1 MSDQEDLD
9 SDEVATACHV
19 FVSSRTQMAT
29 CTSNA
34 ASCVVATFLSWFTCS
49 HQRKEGP
56 LTSRFLYSS
65 LQTMEAGPSVVR
77 IDRKSSIE
85 SEPRTLRMDQIHFA
99 REAALYVM
107 KTRTVEEAMSIF
119 TEGLEPVVSV
129 VGLKKGTLGMDLSEE
144 FEFAEHFQVRSELSR
159 DVVTAPF

>member
-1 MSDQEDLD
+1 
-9 SDEVATACHV
+9 
-19 FVSSRTQMAT
+19 MAT
-29 CTSNA
+29 CTERGVLGRRHVSF
-34 ASCVVATFLSWFTCS
+34 VVHLLTP
-49 HQRKEGP
+49 KEP
-56 LTSRFLYSS
+56 HESFLYSS
-65 LQTMEAGPSVVR
+65 LRKMEAGGSVLR

-119 TEGLEPVVSV
+119 TEGLETVVSV

-144 FEFAEHFQVRSELSR
+144 FEFAEHFQVHLELPR